1 MQTRSE
7 IATALTRHRA
17 TASVEFP
24 RVAGR
29 RGRRFLASRRMF
41 TGVRVMTSGIIRKT
55 TAVAKR
61 MRALEFSRRGGRLT
75 GMWVGRS
82 GPRAAERSR
91 MKFGRPMPLA

>member
-17 TASVEFP
+17 TASAEFP

-61 MRALEFSRRGGRLT
+61 MQALEFSRRGGLSRECGL
-75 GMWVGRS
+75 VAPGRVVPS
-82 GPRAAERSR
+82 AAV
-91 MKFGRPMPLA
+91 